1 VRRAQTLLG
10 VMGAIMPKTKENL
23 IRRNDRSGAY
33 RPTHQASPLISVTA
47 MTANRTNLVKL

>member
-1 VRRAQTLLG
+1 
-10 VMGAIMPKTKENL
+10 MGAIMPKTKENL